1 MARKLSE
8 AIDDIQMV
16 AEMFGF
22 DISQLEQFKAA
33 ARIEIEMHYEI
44 NKLLLKY

>member
-8 AIDDIQMV
+8 AIDDIQMI

-33 ARIEIEMHYEI
+33 ARIEMHYEI
-44 NKLLLKY
+44 NKLLFNS